1 MSEPRDGAAE
11 HSAEASELRA
21 SRGSETGERR
31 VEWRNATV
39 TAAPEASA
47 GVAPLD
53 APRLPPRYRD
63 QGRIAAGSFGEVRRV
78 LDTELDR
85 VVAMKLLR
93 ADIAGRAQSEAR
105 FIAET
110 KLTAGLEH
118 PGIVAVHDGGLLD
131 DGRLWFTM
139 REVRGR
145 TLGDVIAEVHAGAG
159 PEGFRAT
166 ASGWT
171 FRRLADAFARVC
183 QAVAYAHRRGVVHR
197 DLKPDNIM
205 TGELG
210 EVMVMD
216 WGLGRRIDAADPED
230 LLGGA
235 EPAEDPA
242 SAQLTRHG
250 DVLGTPAYMPPEQ
263 ASGQRELH
271 GLPSDVYALGAV
283 LYHLL
288 AGHPPYRGGSARHVL
303 QQVLAGSPA
312 PVVEAAEGKPV
323 PAELAAICAKA
334 MARDIDARYPDAE
347 ALAREVVAWLDGAR
361 RREQALDVV
370 VRARE
375 MEPEIATLRAQAT
388 AKRAESQAKLEGV
401 RPFDPAG
408 KKEAGWALEDEANRL
423 TVAAALREA
432 EWLETLQSAL
442 TVDPDLPEA
451 HAALADHHRDQLLAA
466 ERAHH
471 EAEVVRAES
480 RLKTHDRGRYA
491 TLLRGEGA
499 LTLITDPPGAEVR
512 LERYAL
518 RGRRL
523 VPEDCGVIGV
533 TPIREAPL
541 QKGSYRLRV
550 RAPGRAEVLYP
561 ALIER
566 GGHWDGA
573 PPGEREAY
581 PVPLPG
587 EGELGA
593 EDCYV
598 PAGWCWIGGDPEA
611 ADSLS
616 ARRIWIDGFVM
627 QRFPVTCGEYLAF
640 LNDLVETGNE
650 TEAIEACPRRKLGS
664 SDSIEALS
672 VFTRAEDGRFSLPPG
687 WAPALPVVLI
697 DWHGASAYARWSGR
711 RTGHMT
717 RLPNE
722 LEREKAARGA
732 DGRLLPWGNH
742 ADATFAC
749 ALESH
754 RDSPDRVVVTDYLAD
769 EGPHGVRGLA
779 GNVRDWCLNVWKRE
793 GPAIL
798 GDRLH
803 LDAASP
809 EDADFRAIRGG
820 AWGSS
825 MANGRAAAR
834 FGGHPERWTLAVGMR
849 IARSYP

>member
-1 MSEPRDGAAE
+1 M
-11 HSAEASELRA
+11 SELRVDR
-21 SRGSETGERR
+21 S
-31 VEWRNATV
+31 NATLTV
-39 TAAPEASA
+39 APEANGDA
-47 GVAPLD
+47 APLG
-53 APRLPPRYRD
+53 ALRLPSRYRD

-78 LDTELDR
+78 YDAELER
-85 VVAMKLLR
+85 MVAMKLLR
-93 ADIAGRAQSEAR
+93 ADVAGGPRSEAR
-105 FIAET
+105 FLAET
-110 KLTAGLEH
+110 RLTAGLEH
-118 PGIVAVHDGGLLD
+118 PGIIAVHDGGRLD

-145 TLGDVIAEVHAGAG
+145 TLGDVIDEVHAAAG
-159 PEGFRAT
+159 PDGFRET

-197 DLKPDNIM
+197 DLKPDNLM

-216 WGLGRRIDAADPED
+216 WGLGRRLDAAEPEE
-230 LLGGA
+230 LVGA
-235 EPAEDPA
+235 ELTVDPA

-263 ASGQRELH
+263 ACGQRELH

-288 AGHPPYRGGSARHVL
+288 AGRPPYRGGSALHVL
-303 QQVLAGSPA
+303 QQVLAGSPV

-323 PAELAAICAKA
+323 PVELAAICEKA
-334 MARDIDARYPDAE
+334 MAQEIGARYPDAE

-361 RREQALDVV
+361 RREQALAMVA
-370 VRARE
+370 RARA
-375 MEPEIATLRAQAT
+375 MEPEIEALRARAV
-388 AKRAESQAKLEGV
+388 AKRAEAQLRLGGV
-401 RPFDPAG
+401 RPFDPVE
-408 KKEAGWALEDEANRL
+408 KKEAGWILEDEASRL
-423 TVAAALREA
+423 EVTAVLRGA

-451 HAALADHHRDQLLAA
+451 HAALADHHREQLLAA

-471 EAEVVRAES
+471 EADAARAEA
-480 RLKTHDRGRYA
+480 RLKAHDRGRYA

-499 LTLITDPPGAEVR
+499 LTLVTDPPGAEVR
-512 LERYAL
+512 LERYVL

-523 VPEDCGVIGV
+523 VPEDCGLLGV

-541 QKGSYRLRV
+541 QKGSYRLRL
-550 RAPGRAEVLYP
+550 RAPGRTEVLYP

-566 GGHWDGA
+566 GGHWDGV
-573 PPGEREAY
+573 PPGESEAY
-581 PVPLPG
+581 PVRLPE

-593 EDCYV
+593 EECYV
-598 PAGWCWIGGDPEA
+598 PAGWCWVGGDPEA
-611 ADSLS
+611 ADSLP
-616 ARRIWIDGFVM
+616 ARRIWVDGFVIR
-627 QRFPVTCGEYLAF
+627 RFPVTCGEYLAF

-650 TEAIEACPRRKLGS
+650 AGAIKACPQRKLGA
-664 SDSIEALS
+664 SDSTEARS
-672 VFTRAEDGRFSLPPG
+672 AFSRDADGRFFLPPA
-687 WAPALPVVLI
+687 WSPALPVVLI
-697 DWHGASAYARWSGR
+697 DWHAASACARWIGR
-711 RTGHMT
+711 ETGHPV

-722 LEREKAARGA
+722 LEREKAGRGA

-754 RDSPDRVVVTDYLAD
+754 PGSPERAAVTDYLAD

-779 GNVRDWCLNVWKRE
+779 GNVRDWCLNLWKLE
-793 GPAIL
+793 GPAVL
-798 GDRLH
+798 GDRLQ

-849 IARSYP
+849 VARSYP